1 MMVIMTDEL
10 KKMSAD
16 FKFEISADY
25 KKDIQRRLNKIEGQV
40 KGIQR
45 MVEEE
50 KPCVDILT
58 QIAAIRA
65 AINKVGGLILDR
77 YSRDCLQN
85 SMNAKDQEAELQ
97 KLMDTIQKFLK
108 FVD

>member
-1 MMVIMTDEL
+1 MNEFN
-10 KKMSAD
+10 SD
-16 FKFEISADY
+16 FTNDVSADY

-45 MVEEE
+45 MVEDD
-50 KPCVDILT
+50 KACVDILT

-65 AINKVGGLILDR
+65 AINKVGGMILEK
-77 YSRDCLQN
+77 YSKDCLQN
-85 SMNAKDQEAELQ
+85 AINAGDQEAELQ
-97 KLMDTIQKFLK
+97 KLTHTIQKFLK